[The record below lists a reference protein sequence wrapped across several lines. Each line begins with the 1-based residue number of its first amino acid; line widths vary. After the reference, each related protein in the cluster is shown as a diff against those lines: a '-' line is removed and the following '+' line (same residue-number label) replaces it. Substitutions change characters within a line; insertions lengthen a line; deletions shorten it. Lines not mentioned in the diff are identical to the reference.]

1 VVDIESRVES
11 GPIAEFFP
19 SLSSPANDERGADFA
34 IGPNPFVW
42 TKTADVIFTKSAR
55 ARAARNDLKIR
66 KQVLGTKH

>member
-1 VVDIESRVES
+1 MMSAE
-11 GPIAEFFP
+11 PI
-19 SLSSPANDERGADFA
+19 SPLA
-34 IGPNPFVW
+34 PNPFVW